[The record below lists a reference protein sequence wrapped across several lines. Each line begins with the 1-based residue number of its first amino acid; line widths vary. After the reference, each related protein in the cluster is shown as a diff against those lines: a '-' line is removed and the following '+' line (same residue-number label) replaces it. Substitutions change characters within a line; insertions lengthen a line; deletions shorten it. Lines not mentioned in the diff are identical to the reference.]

1 MNLDSFFNIEDS
13 DDNGLGSLS
22 TIAIKVVGKL
32 IYFKSFHNLLHLDF
46 SGPTDQNIVFN
57 ECKETKIYLFSEKWI
72 KAGYGY

>member
-1 MNLDSFFNIEDS
+1 M
-13 DDNGLGSLS
+13 SLKKE
-22 TIAIKVVGKL
+22 TQTKIAGKL
-32 IYFKSFHNLLHLDF
+32 IYFKSFHNLLYLDF